1 MMLSKC
7 SSSFAYWD
15 IHNQKFKGRWSTYL
29 STVVYKGEQENR
41 EPDSFFHQTL
51 RIGFNNWGKHF
62 QYDLETEEIG
72 IATYEG
78 YRLNAFLEMYQLQ
91 AIFLYNDEVWGTLDE
106 ETGKWNGVI
115 GMVGYGGAD
124 IGVCSISYTFER
136 SLLVDCTTIC
146 LLTWLDGWT
155 TKYPEKRP
163 AYENL
168 LKVFDKVT
176 WFGILVSLISTSIGM
191 LFISK
196 MVKALGFKQ
205 PDNVLVALIP
215 FSLINAEAMPDLFL
229 FSKHRVYSGSLIL
242 LTWALA
248 SALLTMGFSSNLRA
262 ILLAPSWDPFLD
274 THSQIA
280 QRGMTL
286 AFDSEFMVYYDKL
299 SKSEDSNVIKI
310 MSTTIFVHN
319 KQEMVDLIA
328 DKGIANLVFFDL
340 DLIPEDYKLYTSDE
354 HLTSDLSGWI
364 MQKRSKWQEIL
375 NHFECISHQAALS
388 DYIDSRYS
396 EIKWD
401 EETYTL
407 ERLSLE
413 HVVAGFVLL
422 GIGLGTATLV
432 FCVELLLL

>member
-155 TKYPEKRP
+155 TKAVLRTEKVWGYKFNIPTGGLAIFARMCVSVCP
-163 AYENL
+163 A
-168 LKVFDKVT
+168 
-176 WFGILVSLISTSIGM
+176 
-191 LFISK
+191 
-196 MVKALGFKQ
+196 
-205 PDNVLVALIP
+205 VA
-215 FSLINAEAMPDLFL
+215 F
-229 FSKHRVYSGSLIL
+229 
-242 LTWALA
+242 
-248 SALLTMGFSSNLRA
+248 
-262 ILLAPSWDPFLD
+262 
-274 THSQIA
+274 
-280 QRGMTL
+280 
-286 AFDSEFMVYYDKL
+286 
-299 SKSEDSNVIKI
+299 
-310 MSTTIFVHN
+310 
-319 KQEMVDLIA
+319 
-328 DKGIANLVFFDL
+328 
-340 DLIPEDYKLYTSDE
+340 
-354 HLTSDLSGWI
+354 
-364 MQKRSKWQEIL
+364 
-375 NHFECISHQAALS
+375 
-388 DYIDSRYS
+388 
-396 EIKWD
+396 
-401 EETYTL
+401 
-407 ERLSLE
+407 
-413 HVVAGFVLL
+413 
-422 GIGLGTATLV
+422 TATM
-432 FCVELLLL
+432 E

>member
-280 QRGMTL
+280 QRGM
-286 AFDSEFMVYYDKL
+286 
-299 SKSEDSNVIKI
+299 
-310 MSTTIFVHN
+310 
-319 KQEMVDLIA
+319 
-328 DKGIANLVFFDL
+328 